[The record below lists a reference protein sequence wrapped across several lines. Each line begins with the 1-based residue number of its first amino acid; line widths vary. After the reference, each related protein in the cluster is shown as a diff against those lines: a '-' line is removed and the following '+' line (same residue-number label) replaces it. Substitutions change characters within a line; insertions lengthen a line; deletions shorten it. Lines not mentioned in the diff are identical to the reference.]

1 MRKNQSFL
9 HPLRFEVEPL
19 IHHFCSMNKN
29 YPWKPIIT
37 GVIVGLFSV
46 GSFTAAE
53 GLNKHFAW
61 GIKTAVIRWATGL
74 LTLVILGIGIY
85 TGMCSVKKNNAG
97 KLTYG
102 QAFLTGLIIVLT
114 AGLTIAL
121 ASFVY
126 RNAINPGYVADMVAE
141 SKKAMAADGKSP
153 ADIAAATPV
162 LEQQWNAGRQV
173 VQSLISLTVFGTATA
188 LIMGI
193 FIKSK
198 K

>member
-1 MRKNQSFL
+1 MNRK
-9 HPLRFEVEPL
+9 
-19 IHHFCSMNKN
+19 
-29 YPWKPIIT
+29 YPWKLVIT

-46 GSFTAAE
+46 GSFAITKSLNRHFDWGVQTA
-53 GLNKHFAW
+53 
-61 GIKTAVIRWATGL
+61 TMRWSTGL
-74 LTLVILGIGIY
+74 LTLVRLGIGIY

-173 VQSLISLTVFGTATA
+173 VQSLISITVFGTATA